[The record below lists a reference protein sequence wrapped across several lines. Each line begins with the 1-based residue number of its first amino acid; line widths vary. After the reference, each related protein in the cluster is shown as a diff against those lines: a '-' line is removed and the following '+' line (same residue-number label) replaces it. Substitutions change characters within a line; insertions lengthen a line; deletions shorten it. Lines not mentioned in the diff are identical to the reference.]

1 MAIRNAAVQKTAP
14 QARNGYQID
23 KVATVRRADNDNR
36 QSAANDNRPIAPSR
50 RRQPTVANIPAS
62 MATVKR
68 AGEIAAGT
76 GLFLAAIA
84 DPLAIGAYIIQI
96 AFAVISLIGLGL
108 IGSVDSSSLLTVAD
122 YGSFGSLSGLGQAL
136 FLIGLIGALIFGA
149 LLAAA
154 GAIFISLRGASPWR
168 GHSVFIL
175 AICTLLHLCPI
186 INIFPIM
193 WLWCLYVSL
202 AK

>member
-1 MAIRNAAVQKTAP
+1 MAIRNAAIQKTAP

-36 QSAANDNRPIAPSR
+36 QPAANDNRPTLLR
-50 RRQPTVANIPAS
+50 RGPIRPVG
-62 MATVKR
+62 KR
-68 AGEIAAGT
+68 AAPTIVGATEQVVSTLT
-76 GLFLAAIA
+76 GVAIFWRVVA
-84 DPLAIGAYIIQI
+84 MTWYPYPIQVAFGIIC
-96 AFAVISLIGLGL
+96 LLGLG
-108 IGSVDSSSLLTVAD
+108 IAGGIDDSIVDWITFGTAVEMGGALLLV
-122 YGSFGSLSGLGQAL
+122 GLVGT
-136 FLIGLIGALIFGA
+136 LIFGA
-149 LLAAA
+149 LLAA
-154 GAIFISLRGASPWR
+154 GEAIVLSIEGVNPLRGMSWL
-168 GHSVFIL
+168 VL

>member
-1 MAIRNAAVQKTAP
+1 MAIRNATVQKSAP

-36 QSAANDNRPIAPSR
+36 QSAANDNRPTLPR
-50 RRQPTVANIPAS
+50 RRLIRPVG
-62 MATVKR
+62 KR
-68 AGEIAAGT
+68 AAPTLVGATEQVVSTLT
-76 GLFLAAIA
+76 GVAIFWRVVA
-84 DPLAIGAYIIQI
+84 MTWYPYPIQV
-96 AFAVISLIGLGL
+96 AFGVICLLGLGIAGGL
-108 IGSVDSSSLLTVAD
+108 DDSIVDWITFGTAVEMGGALLLV
-122 YGSFGSLSGLGQAL
+122 GLVGT
-136 FLIGLIGALIFGA
+136 LIFGA
-149 LLAAA
+149 LLAA
-154 GAIFISLRGASPWR
+154 GEAIALSIEGVNPLRGMSWL
-168 GHSVFIL
+168 IL